1 MREVISCLT
10 DKRFMWIVLA
20 GWGILFVLYFGVS
33 RYYKLQINVTTSMP
47 QKLWLTSIGN
57 RDLQVGDYVVIKFH
71 FINQA
76 PSDYE
81 YVVKQVGGIGGDRIM
96 VKSVNH
102 INQVDMFMFYNDRQT
117 NISNWV
123 YVLAGKAYAVYDNLS
138 GKRFE
143 PLTIE
148 DMVIPHGHYFL
159 HGQQQPSFDS
169 RYKSFGLVSESQIYG
184 KTYPIF

>member
-1 MREVISCLT
+1 MKRVTIYLT
-10 DKRFMWIVLA
+10 DKRFICIVLFS
-20 GWGILFVLYFGVS
+20 WGILFVLYFGVS

-81 YVVKQVGGIGGDRIM
+81 YVVKQVGGIGGNRIM
-96 VKSVNH
+96 VKN
-102 INQVDMFMFYNDRQT
+102 INQD
-117 NISNWV
+117 IASLSHSNKQINKSNL
-123 YVLAGKAYAVYDNLS
+123 YVLADKTYDVYDNLS
-138 GKRFE
+138 GKKFE
-143 PLTIE
+143 PLTKK
-148 DMVIPHGHYFL
+148 DMVIPRGYYFL

-169 RYKSFGLVSESQIYG
+169 RYKAFGLISESQIYG

>member
-1 MREVISCLT
+1 MRDLITCLT

-81 YVVKQVGGIGGDRIM
+81 YVVKQIGGIGGDRIM
-96 VKSVNH
+96 VKNVSQDVASLS
-102 INQVDMFMFYNDRQT
+102 Y
-117 NISNWV
+117 SNKNKANLV
-123 YVLAGKAYAVYDNLS
+123 YVLAGKTYYVYDNLS

-143 PLTIE
+143 PLSIE
-148 DMVIPHGHYFL
+148 DMMIPHGYYFL

-169 RYKSFGLVSESQIYG
+169 RYKSFGLISESQIYG